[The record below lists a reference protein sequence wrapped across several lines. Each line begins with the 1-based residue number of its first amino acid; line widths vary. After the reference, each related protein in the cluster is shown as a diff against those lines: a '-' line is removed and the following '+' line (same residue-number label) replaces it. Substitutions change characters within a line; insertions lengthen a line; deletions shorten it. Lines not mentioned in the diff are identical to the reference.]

1 MICTGTTGSREA
13 VSLVKHRLKLVRGLV
28 LAWRCAVQA
37 SNATADF
44 TVATTGLLTFPS
56 WVVLTTM
63 VITTVLR
70 VVAVCAVLSESR
82 YYIRASTISSVGVV
96 ACGPSSKQ
104 WPSWRGGG
112 QIKCL
117 FMERKAY
124 WHWSSAQLQRT
135 ARLPQSTYACPCL
148 PQHTLVPPKIRH
160 PALCLPMQI

>member
-1 MICTGTTGSREA
+1 MPIICTGTTGSREA

-96 ACGPSSKQ
+96 ASAHQASSGPAGE
-104 WPSWRGGG
+104 GG
-112 QIKCL
+112 
-117 FMERKAY
+117 AN
-124 WHWSSAQLQRT
+124 
-135 ARLPQSTYACPCL
+135 
-148 PQHTLVPPKIRH
+148 
-160 PALCLPMQI
+160 